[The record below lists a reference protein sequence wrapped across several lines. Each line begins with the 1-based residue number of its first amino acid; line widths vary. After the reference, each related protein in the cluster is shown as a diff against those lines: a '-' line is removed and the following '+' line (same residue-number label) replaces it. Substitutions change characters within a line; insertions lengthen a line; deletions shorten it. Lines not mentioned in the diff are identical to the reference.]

1 MKILLV
7 LLCMTFSL
15 VSVGENVPTVP
26 NSIRFAGLNL
36 KLTDKARRKIQSEV
50 DALTRNPKYFQI
62 KVDRLQIYFP
72 IIERVFRE
80 EGLPEDF
87 KYLVLQES
95 ALISDAVSSSNAV
108 GFWQFKKAAA
118 TEVGLRVDRNVDE
131 RLNIVSSTRG
141 AAKYLKKNNR
151 VFFDNWIHALLAY
164 QQGPGGAQKLVNK
177 KYRGSNSMPIDNRT
191 HWYVIKFLAHKIA
204 FEQVKSATPK
214 LFLVE
219 YYEGQGKTLK
229 DISSLKGMD
238 YQRVQ
243 KYNKWLKKGKVPT
256 DKPYAVILP
265 YEDNSGA
272 LLASKTKPSNNT
284 TRKTTASARQSEYE
298 THPARYPIIK
308 SFRNRN
314 KGIKVN
320 GIKAIRIDREMDI
333 NTLAERTGVTAKR
346 LLYYN
351 DVKAN
356 KKAQKGELWY
366 LRAKRS
372 KAKEAYHIVE
382 AGEDLWTISQK
393 YGIKL
398 SQLRKKNR
406 IPKRQPTVKQGRLL
420 WLMETRPAG
429 TSVVYLTPKTET
441 PKSTTTRNSV
451 KPQVSES
458 KAVAKNTNH
467 EPAKPVENPAV
478 KETPAETQPTGKPEP
493 AEKSIKPEQKV
504 HQVQSGETLYGI
516 AKTYGLS
523 IASLKD
529 WNKLD
534 DASILSVG
542 QELFISPP
550 YSKVDNKTELQD
562 QPESRYEAYKVR
574 KGDTLYQIAR
584 QHQMTVQQ
592 LMELN
597 QKTDFNLKI
606 GEELKVAV
614 SD

>member
-1 MKILLV
+1 M
-7 LLCMTFSL
+7 
-15 VSVGENVPTVP
+15 
-26 NSIRFAGLNL
+26 
-36 KLTDKARRKIQSEV
+36 
-50 DALTRNPKYFQI
+50 
-62 KVDRLQIYFP
+62 
-72 IIERVFRE
+72 
-80 EGLPEDF
+80 
-87 KYLVLQES
+87 
-95 ALISDAVSSSNAV
+95 
-108 GFWQFKKAAA
+108 GFWQFKVAAA

-141 AAKYLKKNNR
+141 AAKYIKKNNKI
-151 VFFDNWIHALLAY
+151 FFDNWVHALLAY
-164 QQGPGGAQKLVNK
+164 QQGPGGAQRLVNK

-204 FEQVKSATPK
+204 FEQVKSATPN

-238 YQRVQ
+238 YQMVQ

-265 YEDNSGA
+265 YEDNSGI
-272 LLASKTKPSNNT
+272 LLASNQPSSNRT
-284 TRKTTASARQSEYE
+284 ASKTTAHALQSEYE
-298 THPARYPIIK
+298 THPTRYPIIK
-308 SFRNRN
+308 SFRNRK

-333 NTLAERTGVTAKR
+333 NALADRTGVTAKR
-346 LLYYN
+346 LLFYN

-372 KAKEAYHIVE
+372 KAREAYHIVE

-398 SQLRKKNR
+398 KQLRKKNR
-406 IPKRQPTVKQGRLL
+406 IPKRQTTVKQGRLL
-420 WLMETRPAG
+420 WLMETRPSG
-429 TSVVYLTPKTET
+429 TSVVYLTKET
-441 PKSTTTRNSV
+441 ASPKSTTKSTTKSSPKPPVSEPVAKEIKNDPAKSMENTPVKENPVASQPEV
-451 KPQVSES
+451 KPEV
-458 KAVAKNTNH
+458 
-467 EPAKPVENPAV
+467 P
-478 KETPAETQPTGKPEP
+478 
-493 AEKSIKPEQKV
+493 EKSIKSAQKV

-516 AKTYGLS
+516 ASSYGVSVEALRNWNQLDAADVLS
-523 IASLKD
+523 I
-529 WNKLD
+529 
-534 DASILSVG
+534 G
-542 QELFISPP
+542 QELFVSTAAGETD
-550 YSKVDNKTELQD
+550 KKTELQD
-562 QPESRYEAYKVR
+562 QSESGLRIYVVQ

-584 QHQMTVQQ
+584 HHQMTVQK

-606 GEELKVAV
+606 GEELKVAAPH
-614 SD
+614 